1 MANVLKMTM
10 IESIQSLRS
19 AGLSCR
25 EIARRLGIDR
35 GTVSRRLRVAGEP
48 VSKPANAP
56 IFPAGTEP
64 ALAGFEP
71 PTGLNGPSV
80 AGAEPQIGLPAGRTS
95 DASPWLA
102 WLLEQRERG
111 LSATR
116 IHQDLVAEHP
126 AAAAVSY
133 DSVRRL
139 LNKHGATTPVPFRR
153 MESPPGFEAQ
163 IDFGTGAPVIG
174 PDGKRRKTHAIRVV
188 LSHSR
193 RGYSEASFTQSVEDF
208 IRCLENAFEHFGGVP
223 RTLVIDN
230 LKAGVI
236 KADWFDPD
244 LNPKFAEF
252 CRHYGTTPLPTK
264 PRTPR
269 HKGKVERGIGYMKG
283 NGLKGR
289 SFTSLAEQNEQLQ
302 KWERDTADRRI
313 HGTTKRHVLTHFN
326 EAERAALLPLPVAR
340 FENFRE
346 AKRKVSRDGHVEV
359 AKAFYS
365 VPPEYLGRE
374 VWVRWNGRTVRV
386 FNDRMQQ
393 IAIHAKHDHG
403 RFSTDAR
410 HLDPT
415 KINGLE
421 RGIAYLLG
429 KVRAIGPH
437 THAWAEAVVAARGIE
452 GHRVVQGLLS
462 LTKKHTCTEL
472 ERACETA
479 LANQCYRLRL
489 LRQLIAHQ
497 ADRQQPLEFLA
508 EHPIIRPLEDY
519 AAVVARAIHRRQSRP
534 SMGEGF
540 GSHDTGIPSDMKD
553 RRPAGA
559 NLQGDGG
566 HGECLW
572 SGYRLSGCSS
582 AEPDS
587 FSPDT
592 PSVAPDSSP

>member
-10 IESIQSLRS
+10 VEAIHSMRS

-25 EIARRLGIDR
+25 EIARRLGVHR
-35 GTVSRRLRVAGEP
+35 GTVSRYVRVGGESIP
-48 VSKPANAP
+48 KPASAP
-56 IFPAGTEP
+56 IFPAGNQE
-64 ALAGFEP
+64 AVAGFEA
-71 PTGLNGPSV
+71 PTGSAV
-80 AGAEPQIGLPAGRTS
+80 AGFGAPTGPLRSPQSA
-95 DASPWLA
+95 ASPWLG

-111 LSATR
+111 LSVTR
-116 IHQDLVAEHP
+116 IHQDLQVECP

-139 LNKHGATTPVPFRR
+139 LKKHGATKPVPFRR

-163 IDFGTGAPVIG
+163 VDFGTGAPVLG
-174 PDGKRRKTHAIRVV
+174 PDGRRRRTHVLRVV

-193 RGYSEASFTQSVEDF
+193 RGYSEAVFTQSTADF
-208 IRCLENAFEHFGGVP
+208 IQCLENAFEHFGGVP

-230 LKAGVI
+230 LKAGVL
-236 KADWFDPD
+236 KADWFDPE
-244 LNPKFAEF
+244 LNPKLEDF
-252 CRHYGTTPLPTK
+252 CRHYGTVVLPTK
-264 PRTPR
+264 PGTPR
-269 HKGKVERGIGYMKG
+269 HKGKVERGVAYVQD
-283 NGLKGR
+283 NALKGR
-289 SFTSLAEQNEQLQ
+289 SFTSLAEQNEHLRQ
-302 KWERDTADRRI
+302 WEHGTADRRI
-313 HGTTKRHVLTHFN
+313 HGTTRQQVLAHFD
-326 EAERAALLPLPVAR
+326 EEERKALLPLPATR
-340 FENFRE
+340 FENFHE
-346 AKRKVSRDGHVEV
+346 ARRKVSRDGHVEV

-386 FNDRMQQ
+386 FNDRMRQ
-393 IAIHAKHDHG
+393 IAIHAKHDQG
-403 RFSTDAR
+403 RYSTDAT

-421 RGIAYLLG
+421 RGISYLLG
-429 KVRAIGPH
+429 KARAIGPQA
-437 THAWAEAVVAARGIE
+437 HAWAEAVVDARGIE

-462 LTKKHTCTEL
+462 LTTKHACAEL

-479 LANQCYRLRL
+479 LANQCYRLRS
-489 LRQLIAHQ
+489 LRQLIARQ
-497 ADRQQPLEFLA
+497 VDRQQPLEFLA
-508 EHPIIRPLEDY
+508 EHPIIRPLDAY

-540 GSHDTGIPSDMKD
+540 GSHGTGIPPDMKD

-559 NLQGDGG
+559 NLRGDG
-566 HGECLW
+566 CLW
-572 SGYRLSGCSS
+572 SGYRSSGCSS

-587 FSPDT
+587 CSPDM

>member
-1 MANVLKMTM
+1 MANVLKMM
-10 IESIQSLRS
+10 MVEAIQSLRS

-25 EIARRLGIDR
+25 EIARRLGIHR
-35 GTVSRRLRVAGEP
+35 ETVSRHLRSSREP
-48 VSKPANAP
+48 ISKPAIAP
-56 IFPAGTEP
+56 IFPAGSE
-64 ALAGFEP
+64 AAVAGFGAPSGPAAAGIEP
-71 PTGLNGPSV
+71 P
-80 AGAEPQIGLPAGRTS
+80 AGLPRGQVS

-102 WLLEQRERG
+102 WLLQQRERG
-111 LSATR
+111 LSAKR
-116 IHQDLVAEHP
+116 IHQDLLVEHP
-126 AAAAVSY
+126 AAAGVSY

-139 LNKHGATTPVPFRR
+139 LKKHGAVRPVPFRR

-163 IDFGTGAPVIG
+163 VDFGTGGLVIG
-174 PDGKRRKTHAIRVV
+174 RDGRRRKTHVLRVV

-193 RGYSEASFTQSVEDF
+193 RGYSEVVFTQSTDDF
-208 IRCLENAFEHFGGVP
+208 IQCLENAFEHFGGVP
-223 RTLVIDN
+223 HTLVIDN
-230 LKAGVI
+230 LKAGVL
-236 KADWFDPD
+236 KADWFDPE
-244 LNPKFAEF
+244 LNPKLEDF
-252 CRHYGTTPLPTK
+252 CRHYGTTVLPTK
-264 PRTPR
+264 PRTPW
-269 HKGKVERGIGYMKG
+269 HKGKVERGIDYVQE
-283 NGLKGR
+283 NALKGR
-289 SFTSLAEQNEQLQ
+289 KFTSLAEQNEFLQ
-302 KWERDTADRRI
+302 GWERGTADTRI
-313 HGTTKRHVLTHFN
+313 HGTTKKQVLALFN
-326 EAERAALLPLPVAR
+326 DTERAALLPLPPVR
-340 FENFRE
+340 FENFHE
-346 AKRKVSRDGHVEV
+346 ARRKVSRDGHVEV

-374 VWVRWNGRTVRV
+374 VWVRWNGRSVRV

-393 IAIHAKHDHG
+393 IAIHSKHAPG
-403 RFSTDAR
+403 RYRTDAR

-429 KVRAIGPH
+429 KVRSIGPQ
-437 THAWAEAVVAARGIE
+437 TYAWAEAVVDARGIE

-462 LTKKHTCTEL
+462 LTRKHTCAEL

-489 LRQLIAHQ
+489 LRQLIARQ
-497 ADRQQPLEFLA
+497 VDRQQPLEFLA

-540 GSHDTGIPSDMKD
+540 GSHDTGIHKD

-559 NLQGDGG
+559 NLQGDGAKS
-566 HGECLW
+566 ECLW
-572 SGYRLSGCSS
+572 SGYRSSGCSS

-587 FSPDT
+587 CSPDT

>member
-10 IESIQSLRS
+10 IEAIQSLRS

-35 GTVSRRLRVAGEP
+35 GTVSRRLRDAGEP

-64 ALAGFEP
+64 ALAGFEL

-80 AGAEPQIGLPAGRTS
+80 AGAEPPIGLPAGRTS

-102 WLLEQRERG
+102 WLLEQRQRG

-116 IHQDLVAEHP
+116 IHQDLLAEHP

-139 LNKHGATTPVPFRR
+139 LNKRCATTPVPYRR
-153 MESPPGFEAQ
+153 IESPPGFEAQ
-163 IDFGTGAPVIG
+163 VDFGTGVPVNG
-174 PDGKRRKTHAIRVV
+174 PDGRRRRTHVIRVV

-193 RGYSEASFTQSVEDF
+193 RAYSEVVFTQSTDDF

-230 LKAGVI
+230 LKAGVL
-236 KADWFDPD
+236 KADWFDPE
-244 LNPKFAEF
+244 LNPKLQEF
-252 CRHYGTTPLPTK
+252 CHHYGTVVLPTK

-269 HKGKVERGIGYMKG
+269 HKGKVERGIDYVQE
-283 NGLKGR
+283 NALKGR
-289 SFTSLAEQNEQLQ
+289 KFTSLDEQNRRLEE
-302 KWERDTADRRI
+302 WECTTADRRI
-313 HGTTKRHVLTHFN
+313 HGTTKKQVIAHFN
-326 EAERAALLPLPVAR
+326 ESERAALLPLPSTR

-393 IAIHAKHDHG
+393 IAIHAKHDQG
-403 RFSTDAR
+403 RFSTDPI

-429 KVRAIGPH
+429 KVRLIGPH
-437 THAWAEAVVAARGIE
+437 THAWAEAVVDARGIE

-462 LTKKHTCTEL
+462 LTRKHTCAEL

-479 LANQCYRLRL
+479 LSNQCYRLRP
-489 LRQLIAHQ
+489 LRQLITHE

-540 GSHDTGIPSDMKD
+540 GSHDTGIHKD
-553 RRPAGA
+553 HRPAGV

-572 SGYRLSGCSS
+572 SGYRSSGCSS

-587 FSPDT
+587 FSPDD

>member
-1 MANVLKMTM
+1 MTNVLKMTM
-10 IESIQSLRS
+10 VEVIHSMRS

-25 EIARRLGIDR
+25 EIARRLGIHR
-35 GTVSRRLRVAGEP
+35 GTVSRYVRQGPEP
-48 VSKPANAP
+48 ISKPASAP
-56 IFPAGTEP
+56 IFPAGNQE
-64 ALAGFEP
+64 AVAGFEAP
-71 PTGLNGPSV
+71 TGSAVAGFDAPTGLLRS
-80 AGAEPQIGLPAGRTS
+80 PQSHAI
-95 DASPWLA
+95 PWLA
-102 WLLEQRERG
+102 WLLEQQERG

-116 IHQDLVAEHP
+116 IHQDLHVEYP

-139 LNKHGATTPVPFRR
+139 LKKRGATRPVPFRR

-163 IDFGTGAPVIG
+163 VDFGTGAPVIG
-174 PDGKRRKTHAIRVV
+174 PDGRRRRTHVLRVV

-193 RGYSEASFTQSVEDF
+193 RGYSEAVFTQSTDDF

-230 LKAGVI
+230 LKAGVL
-236 KADWFDPD
+236 KADWFDPE
-244 LNPKFAEF
+244 LNPKLEDF
-252 CRHYGTTPLPTK
+252 CRHYGTVVLPTK
-264 PRTPR
+264 PGTPR
-269 HKGKVERGIGYMKG
+269 HKGKVERGVDYVQE
-283 NGLKGR
+283 NALKGR
-289 SFTSLAEQNEQLQ
+289 KFTSLGGQNDHLMQ
-302 KWERDTADRRI
+302 WERGTADRRI
-313 HGTTKRHVLTHFN
+313 HGTTKQQVLAHFN
-326 EAERAALLPLPVAR
+326 EAERPALLPLPLAR
-340 FENFRE
+340 FENFHE

-374 VWVRWNGRTVRV
+374 VWARWNGRSVRV

-403 RFSTDAR
+403 RYSTDAI

-421 RGIAYLLG
+421 RGIAHLLG
-429 KVRAIGPH
+429 KTRSIGV
-437 THAWAEAVVAARGIE
+437 HAHDWAEAVVAARGIE

-462 LTKKHTCTEL
+462 LTKKHTCAEL
-472 ERACETA
+472 ERACDTA
-479 LANQCYRLRL
+479 LANQCYRLRS
-489 LRQLIAHQ
+489 LRQLIARQ
-497 ADRQQPLEFLA
+497 TDRQQPLEFLA

-540 GSHDTGIPSDMKD
+540 GSHDTGIHKD
-553 RRPAGA
+553 RRPAGV
-559 NLQGDGG
+559 NPRGDG
-566 HGECLW
+566 CLW
-572 SGYRLSGCSS
+572 SGYRSSGCSS

-587 FSPDT
+587 CSPDN
-592 PSVAPDSSP
+592 PSVTPDSSP

>member
-1 MANVLKMTM
+1 MANVLKMTTATT
-10 IESIQSLRS
+10 IQSLRS

-35 GTVSRRLRVAGEP
+35 ETVSRRLRLAGEP

-56 IFPAGTEP
+56 IFPAGIDAAVAGFDSPTGQS
-64 ALAGFEP
+64 LAGCKP
-71 PTGLNGPSV
+71 P
-80 AGAEPQIGLPAGRTS
+80 IGLPAGRTS

-102 WLLEQRERG
+102 WLLEQLERG
-111 LSATR
+111 LSIKR
-116 IHQDLVAEHP
+116 IHQDLLVEHP
-126 AAAAVSY
+126 TAAAVSY

-139 LNKHGATTPVPFRR
+139 LKKHGAARPVPFRR

-163 IDFGTGAPVIG
+163 VDFGMGAPVIALAG
-174 PDGKRRKTHAIRVV
+174 RRRKTHVIRVI

-193 RGYSEASFTQSVEDF
+193 RGYSEAVFTQSTDDF
-208 IRCLENAFEHFGGVP
+208 IQCLENAFEHFGGVP
-223 RTLVIDN
+223 RTIVIDN
-230 LKAGVI
+230 LKAGVL
-236 KADWFDPD
+236 KADWFDPE
-244 LNPKFAEF
+244 LNPKLEEF
-252 CRHYGTTPLPTK
+252 CRHYGTTVLPTK

-269 HKGKVERGIGYMKG
+269 HKGKVERGVAYVKD
-283 NGLKGR
+283 NALKGR
-289 SFTSLAEQNEQLQ
+289 SFTSLAEQNAHLQ
-302 KWERDTADRRI
+302 EWERDTADRRI
-313 HGTTKRHVLTHFN
+313 HGTTRQQVLAHFN
-326 EAERAALLPLPVAR
+326 EAERGTLLPLPASR
-340 FENFRE
+340 FENFHE
-346 AKRKVSRDGHVEV
+346 ARRKVSRDGHVEV

-365 VPPEYLGRE
+365 VPPEYLSRE
-374 VWVRWNGRTVRV
+374 VWVRWNGRSVRI

-393 IAIHAKHDHG
+393 IAMHTKHDHG
-403 RFSTDAR
+403 RYSTDAR

-437 THAWAEAVVAARGIE
+437 THAWAEAVVDARGIE

-462 LTKKHTCTEL
+462 LTRKHTCAEL

-479 LANQCYRLRL
+479 LANQCYRLSP
-489 LRQLIAHQ
+489 LRQLIAHE

-540 GSHDTGIPSDMKD
+540 GSHDTGIHKD
-553 RRPAGA
+553 HRPTGV

-566 HGECLW
+566 KSECLW
-572 SGYRLSGCSS
+572 SGYRSSGCSS

-587 FSPDT
+587 CSPDT

>member
-1 MANVLKMTM
+1 MANVLKMM
-10 IESIQSLRS
+10 MVEAIQSLRS

-25 EIARRLGIDR
+25 EIARRLGIHR
-35 GTVSRRLRVAGEP
+35 ETVSRYLKQGPEP
-48 VSKPANAP
+48 ISKPASAP
-56 IFPAGTEP
+56 IFPAGTEE
-64 ALAGFEP
+64 AVAGFGA
-71 PTGLNGPSV
+71 PTGSTV
-80 AGAEPQIGLPAGRTS
+80 AGFGAAAALPGSPQS
-95 DASPWLA
+95 HASPWLA

-111 LSATR
+111 LSVTR
-116 IHQDLVAEHP
+116 IHQDLRVEYP

-139 LNKHGATTPVPFRR
+139 LKKHGATKPAPFRR

-163 IDFGTGAPVIG
+163 VDFGTGAPVIG
-174 PDGKRRKTHAIRVV
+174 SDGRRRRTHVLRVV

-193 RGYSEASFTQSVEDF
+193 RGYSEAVFTQSTADF
-208 IRCLENAFEHFGGVP
+208 IQCLENAFEHFGGVP

-230 LKAGVI
+230 LKAGVL
-236 KADWFDPD
+236 KADWFDPE
-244 LNPKFAEF
+244 LNPKLEEF
-252 CRHYGTTPLPTK
+252 CRHYGTTVLPTK

-269 HKGKVERGIGYMKG
+269 HKGKVERGVAYVQD
-283 NGLKGR
+283 NALKCR
-289 SFTSLAEQNEQLQ
+289 TFTSLAEQNDHLRQ
-302 KWERDTADRRI
+302 WEHGTADRRI
-313 HGTTKRHVLTHFN
+313 HGTTRQQVLAHFT
-326 EAERAALLPLPVAR
+326 EAEREALLPLPIAR
-340 FENFRE
+340 FENFHE

-393 IAIHAKHDHG
+393 VAIHAKHDHG
-403 RFSTDAR
+403 RYSTDAR

-421 RGIAYLLG
+421 RGIAWLLG
-429 KVRAIGPH
+429 KVRSIGPH

-462 LTKKHTCTEL
+462 LTKKLTCADL

-489 LRQLIAHQ
+489 LRQLIAHH

-519 AAVVARAIHRRQSRP
+519 AAVVARAIHRRPSRP

-540 GSHDTGIPSDMKD
+540 RSHDTGIPVDMKD
-553 RRPAGA
+553 HRPAGA

-566 HGECLW
+566 KSECLW
-572 SGYRLSGCSS
+572 SGYRSSGCSS

-587 FSPDT
+587 CSPDT